1 MGKGVARGVRGC
13 GGGGGARGQRG
24 QTVSTSGDAGSSR
37 PHTKRKKN
45 LVNHVVQEKTESQG
59 NLETYRSH
67 AFLPASVSVQPPSW
81 VNFLLSDLLKVLT
94 ASSTALCELIFNG
107 KQKL

>member
-1 MGKGVARGVRGC
+1 MGKGVARGE
-13 GGGGGARGQRG
+13 GGGGQGG
-24 QTVSTSGDAGSSR
+24 QTASTSGDAGSSR

-45 LVNHVVQEKTESQG
+45 LVNRVVQEKTESQG

-81 VNFLLSDLLKVLT
+81 VHFLLSDLLKVLT